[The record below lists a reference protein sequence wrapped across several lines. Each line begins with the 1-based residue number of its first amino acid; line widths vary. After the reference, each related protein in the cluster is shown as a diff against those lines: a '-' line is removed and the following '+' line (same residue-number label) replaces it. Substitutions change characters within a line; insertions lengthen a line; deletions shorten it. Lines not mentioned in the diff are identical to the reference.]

1 MSSSSWWI
9 PCMVILWMPLQVISQ
24 TNPLSME
31 EAVALFVQNSLQ
43 HELAKIEELRRQ
55 GEAQQSRAYYN
66 PEFSITSEQF
76 NTGTL
81 NYEERTY
88 QLSQSI
94 QVLGQPFLRTK
105 SANRSSEA
113 ARLAFQFDRSLLIQ
127 LVKNL
132 YTEYWYLQ
140 HKLEVFDQALDVVD
154 QVLQTA
160 KDRQAEGITSGIEVQ
175 RFTIEKNRYVRLRN
189 EVELKRIQTGKQLS
203 SLITPYNETTSELH
217 VQSWM
222 SVDPIIVDE
231 DLLREYAIQNR
242 ADLLAMELMSEALK
256 LNYRI
261 EKQDRFPDLRLN
273 VGYKNQ
279 SDGTRGFVIGAGIQ
293 LPIFNRNSGN
303 IIMAEAEQRSAETS
317 LLIKRRTIRDE
328 VDIALVRIHNLY
340 LQWDDMQQNPISP
353 QMLETARAAYQEG
366 RYSLVELLDATM
378 AYVDGQS
385 FTYRITADYNLA
397 LFELDTITSGNLLL
411 NQTNIDQ

>member
-1 MSSSSWWI
+1 
-9 PCMVILWMPLQVISQ
+9 MVILWMPLQVLSQ

-31 EAVALFVQNSLQ
+31 KAVELFVQNSLQ
-43 HELAKIEELRRQ
+43 QELAKLEELRRQ

-66 PEFSITSEQF
+66 PEFSISSEQF

-88 QLSQSI
+88 QISQSI
-94 QVLGQPFLRTK
+94 QVLGQPFLRNR

-113 ARLAFQFDRSLLIQ
+113 ARLTFQFDRSLLIQ

-154 QVLQTA
+154 QVLQSA

-203 SLITPYNETTSELH
+203 SLITPYNETASELH

-222 SVDPIIVDE
+222 SVNPIIENEEV
-231 DLLREYAIQNR
+231 LRQYAIQNR
-242 ADLLAMELMSEALK
+242 ADLLAMELLSEAMK

-303 IIMAEAEQRSAETS
+303 ITMAEAEQRSAETS
-317 LLIKRRTIRDE
+317 LLIKRRTIQDE
-328 VDIALVRIHNLY
+328 VDIALVRVHNLY
-340 LQWDDMQQNPISP
+340 LQWYDMQQNPLSP

-385 FTYRITADYNLA
+385 FNYRITADYNQA
-397 LFELDTITSGNLLL
+397 LFELDTITSGKLLL

>member
-1 MSSSSWWI
+1 
-9 PCMVILWMPLQVISQ
+9 MPLQVLSQ

-31 EAVALFVQNSLQ
+31 KAVELFVQNSLQ
-43 HELAKIEELRRQ
+43 QELAKLEELRRQ

-66 PEFSITSEQF
+66 PEFSISSEQF

-88 QLSQSI
+88 QISQSI
-94 QVLGQPFLRTK
+94 QVLGQPFLRNR

-113 ARLAFQFDRSLLIQ
+113 ARLTFQFDRSLLIQ

-154 QVLQTA
+154 QVLQSA

-203 SLITPYNETTSELH
+203 SLITPYNETASELH

-222 SVDPIIVDE
+222 SVNPIIENEEV
-231 DLLREYAIQNR
+231 LRQYAIQNR
-242 ADLLAMELMSEALK
+242 ADLLAMELLSEAMK

-303 IIMAEAEQRSAETS
+303 ITMAEAEQRSAETS
-317 LLIKRRTIRDE
+317 LLIKRRTIQDE
-328 VDIALVRIHNLY
+328 VDIALVRVHNLY
-340 LQWDDMQQNPISP
+340 LQWYDMQQNPLSP

-385 FTYRITADYNLA
+385 FNYRITADYNQA
-397 LFELDTITSGNLLL
+397 LFELDTITSGKLLL